1 LAGHRPSF
9 TTLLQVTNQC
19 PIDFGPQWRTVALE
33 FELPG
38 YVVRQPFAIA
48 AVLALTPL
56 LILPACFFYYDV
68 TPKVAVA
75 LIGAAVGLV
84 LFLRDITFSQARRLW
99 ADELGRCFCLLTA
112 AQLISLLLSTFFS
125 SHPALSWNGGNWRR
139 FGLVSQSAVLALA
152 TLADLAAVMPAV
164 PGGIML
170 PKPRGRADAE
180 LLNHY
185 LTALEA
191 ATGAAPGTTKVILLV
206 GETAE
211 GVLAAVSYVGVPRLS
226 AMTWGAED
234 LATELGA
241 ISNRA
246 EDGSYDFTY
255 QLARSLCLVGAGAA
269 GVPAIETIHGDFRDE
284 AGLRKRTAQVRRA
297 GFRGMLAIH
306 PAQVDVIN
314 ETFTPS
320 AAEREAAQEIV
331 DLFAANPGA
340 GAIGYKGAMLDR
352 PHLARAQAV
361 LALASRR

>member
-1 LAGHRPSF
+1 MATQAESINARSWLFAPGDSERKMEKATASAADIV
-9 TTLLQVTNQC
+9 L
-19 PIDFGPQWRTVALE
+19 IDLE
-33 FELPG
+33 
-38 YVVRQPFAIA
+38 
-48 AVLALTPL
+48 
-56 LILPACFFYYDV
+56 D
-68 TPKVAVA
+68 AVA
-75 LIGAAVGLV
+75 EAEKPKARPMVSA
-84 LFLRDITFSQARRLW
+84 FLKAHAKHRERLW
-99 ADELGRCFCLLTA
+99 VRINPIQGPHA
-112 AQLISLLLSTFFS
+112 
-125 SHPALSWNGGNWRR
+125 
-139 FGLVSQSAVLALA
+139 
-152 TLADLAAVMPAV
+152 LADLAAVMPAV

-191 ATGAAPGTTKVILLV
+191 AAGTAPGTTKIILLV

-211 GVLAAVSYVGVPRLS
+211 GMLAAGSYIGVPRVA
-226 AMTWGAED
+226 AMSWGAED

-246 EDGSYDFTY
+246 EDGGYEFTY
-255 QLARSLCLVGAGAA
+255 QLARSLCLVGAAAA

-284 AGLRKRTAQVRRA
+284 AGLRRRAVQVRRA

-320 AAEREAAQEIV
+320 AVEREAAQEIV

-340 GAIGYKGAMLDR
+340 GTIGYKGAMLDR
-352 PHLARAQAV
+352 PHLERAQAV
-361 LALASRR
+361 LALAARR